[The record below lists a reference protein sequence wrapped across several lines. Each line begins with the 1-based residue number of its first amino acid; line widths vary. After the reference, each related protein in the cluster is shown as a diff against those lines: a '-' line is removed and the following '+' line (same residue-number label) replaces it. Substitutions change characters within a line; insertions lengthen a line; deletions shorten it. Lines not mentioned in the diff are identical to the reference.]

1 MELKRPL
8 TIDEQLS
15 KLEMHGIEIDNESD
29 AKHILEQV
37 SYYRITGYTLQFRK
51 NPSSSDL
58 VSKHKLS
65 EIYSL
70 YTFDAMLRTLLRKY
84 LEINEVYYKTHISN
98 IFSLEKCKEFPHD
111 QHYDVNNYF
120 NKDGFNRIIE
130 KFEKEEKYY
139 NDSLIVNHHKQ
150 NYNGK
155 MPLWAMF
162 ELMSFSSVSML
173 YSAMFK
179 SSQDKIAVRIGIG
192 SKTLANHLHCMSVLR
207 NKCSHA
213 ARLINT
219 RYNPPA
225 KLSGNFLR
233 DNPSVNNDSLFAYMM
248 VLKYRL
254 PSVELRTELK
264 NELIKLIE
272 RFNDI
277 LDLSL
282 IGFPTNYESI
292 L

>member
-1 MELKRPL
+1 
-8 TIDEQLS
+8 
-15 KLEMHGIEIDNESD
+15 
-29 AKHILEQV
+29 
-37 SYYRITGYTLQFRK
+37 
-51 NPSSSDL
+51 
-58 VSKHKLS
+58 
-65 EIYSL
+65 
-70 YTFDAMLRTLLRKY
+70 
-84 LEINEVYYKTHISN
+84 
-98 IFSLEKCKEFPHD
+98 
-111 QHYDVNNYF
+111 
-120 NKDGFNRIIE
+120 
-130 KFEKEEKYY
+130 
-139 NDSLIVNHHKQ
+139 
-150 NYNGK
+150 

-233 DNPSVNNDSLFAYMM
+233 DNPSVNNDSLFAYIM

-264 NELIKLIE
+264 NEIIKLIE